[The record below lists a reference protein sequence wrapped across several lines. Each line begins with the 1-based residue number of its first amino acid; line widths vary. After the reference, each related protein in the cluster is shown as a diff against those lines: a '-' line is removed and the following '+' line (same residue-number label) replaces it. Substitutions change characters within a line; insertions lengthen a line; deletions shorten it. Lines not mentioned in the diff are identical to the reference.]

1 MGGLDF
7 GQHGFQILRVFAHEC
22 FQLSAGHGGEFALA
36 ALSGP
41 MAQPGQLHRLP
52 AVKPMADSEAADGK
66 NGRQLGNGMAPG
78 GKQQALAP
86 AAFDGVAARRMKG
99 RQLLFF
105 RRTESNKTHTTNVKT
120 IPPYYLKRGSCG
132 P

>member
-7 GQHGFQILRVFAHEC
+7 GQHSLQMLRMFAHEC

-41 MAQPGQLHRLP
+41 MAQPGQLPRLP
-52 AVKPMADSEAADGK
+52 AVKPMADSEAADAK

-86 AAFDGVAARRMKG
+86 AAFDGVQRRWRSTYEG
-99 RQLLFF
+99 TSTAVL
-105 RRTESNKTHTTNVKT
+105 
-120 IPPYYLKRGSCG
+120 PPD
-132 P
+132 